1 MILQY
6 YEIYRHMKTNIL
18 FFFLPFHT
26 TNVEWNTM
34 FSILKDA
41 GINFKD
47 RRVFYNLYRNQTA
60 VVRMNEE
67 EVEAKIGKG
76 TRQGGVESP
85 ILFNLYI
92 EHALNKVKEQVNWG
106 IKIGGEMVRM
116 IRFADDI
123 AVVASSSKELEEVL
137 NLMQDTLS
145 QYYHMNINIKKT
157 KVMKCSKVDSSSRLN
172 IKIGGTRLVEV
183 AEFCYLG
190 SIITKDNRCKR
201 DVRSRIAQA
210 KKLMANKRELLAS
223 NINVGVR
230 KRLLKTFVWSVALYG
245 CETWVLGKSER
256 DRLEAF
262 EMWCYRRMMKI
273 KWVDKVR

>member
-1 MILQY
+1 EAILALRLTI
-6 YEIYRHMKTNIL
+6 EERIRVAKPVCIAFVDL
-18 FFFLPFHT
+18 EKALD
-26 TNVEWNTM
+26 NVEWNTM

-92 EHALNKVKEQVNWG
+92 EHALNKVKEEVNWG
-106 IKIGGEMVRM
+106 IKIGGDIVKM

-123 AVVASSSKELEEVL
+123 AVVASFSKELEEVL
-137 NLMQDTLS
+137 DLMQDTFY

-157 KVMKCSKVDSSSRLN
+157 
-172 IKIGGTRLVEV
+172 T
-183 AEFCYLG
+183 
-190 SIITKDNRCKR
+190 
-201 DVRSRIAQA
+201 
-210 KKLMANKRELLAS
+210 
-223 NINVGVR
+223 
-230 KRLLKTFVWSVALYG
+230 
-245 CETWVLGKSER
+245 
-256 DRLEAF
+256 
-262 EMWCYRRMMKI
+262 
-273 KWVDKVR
+273 